1 MQEEEPYGCGVA
13 GCGLHMPIALPLRAG
28 GPAPGA
34 CKICPYASLVSSRKK
49 QHALSPH
56 VPYGFSARLSP
67 ISLSASPPRIASAN
81 PIPVHPRS
89 RIRPVGDPHPHAPAL
104 ANASAVRALA
114 IHTHAKYSGFMEQ
127 HGACLQSQT
136 RTGVVS
142 ARALRDRAAT
152 GGPPRTHL
160 LLREH
165 ARGTPDLAAR
175 SEIPSTARLNPPAK
189 LRAASAVPRSAIDS
203 IAPPPRVD
211 PHCRPSWLWSHF
223 PGRPPR
229 SPRPPRP
236 PLPPLRAHS
245 RLSESAHMPRWS
257 ARHPSESISWRSHA
271 APGRVRPPR
280 LVV

>member
-13 GCGLHMPIALPLRAG
+13 GCGLHMPIALPISA

-34 CKICPYASLVSSRKK
+34 RARYAHIFYASLLVSSRKK

-189 LRAASAVPRSAIDS
+189 LRAASAVPRSAIGS
-203 IAPPPRVD
+203 ILLRPLSPP
-211 PHCRPSWLWSHF
+211 CGPSL
-223 PGRPPR
+223 
-229 SPRPPRP
+229 
-236 PLPPLRAHS
+236 
-245 RLSESAHMPRWS
+245 
-257 ARHPSESISWRSHA
+257 
-271 APGRVRPPR
+271 
-280 LVV
+280 

>member
-13 GCGLHMPIALPLRAG
+13 GCGLHMPIALPLRGAG
-28 GPAPGA
+28 AGRMQDMP
-34 CKICPYASLVSSRKK
+34 ICIASYSSRKK

-136 RTGVVS
+136 RSRAPASFPLVRSATGPRPG
-142 ARALRDRAAT
+142 ALRALT
-152 GGPPRTHL
+152 SSCENM
-160 LLREH
+160 RE
-165 ARGTPDLAAR
+165 
-175 SEIPSTARLNPPAK
+175 
-189 LRAASAVPRSAIDS
+189 
-203 IAPPPRVD
+203 
-211 PHCRPSWLWSHF
+211 
-223 PGRPPR
+223 GRP
-229 SPRPPRP
+229 
-236 PLPPLRAHS
+236 
-245 RLSESAHMPRWS
+245 
-257 ARHPSESISWRSHA
+257 I
-271 APGRVRPPR
+271 
-280 LVV
+280 

>member
-13 GCGLHMPIALPLRAG
+13 GCGLHMPIALPLRA

-189 LRAASAVPRSAIDS
+189 LRAASAVSARPA
-203 IAPPPRVD
+203 APP
-211 PHCRPSWLWSHF
+211 SWCVRSKIG
-223 PGRPPR
+223 GRAETA
-229 SPRPPRP
+229 
-236 PLPPLRAHS
+236 L
-245 RLSESAHMPRWS
+245 
-257 ARHPSESISWRSHA
+257 I
-271 APGRVRPPR
+271 
-280 LVV
+280 